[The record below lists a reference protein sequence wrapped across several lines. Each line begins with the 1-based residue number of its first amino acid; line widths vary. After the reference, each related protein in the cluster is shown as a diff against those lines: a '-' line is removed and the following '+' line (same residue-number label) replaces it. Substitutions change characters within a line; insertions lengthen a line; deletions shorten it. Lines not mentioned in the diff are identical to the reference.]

1 MAENGFA
8 EGLAVGMSNGYNGG
22 YYPAYPAFGC
32 YGGGGGF
39 GLGGEWG
46 GIIGLIAVASIFG
59 NGGLFGGNNRGNCA
73 TQADV
78 RAAVDQQTLISKID
92 QQTYGIADS
101 FNSLNNTINS
111 NFRGV
116 DNALC
121 TLGYQMSNLIQSCCC
136 DLKQINLENR
146 YLNEKQT
153 CEIIGA
159 VNAGNQRLVDIYT
172 NDKIDTLNRKLAQ
185 AENEALTFKNNAY
198 LLNELKP
205 CPIPAY
211 LTCNPNAPYG
221 LGYGAGY
228 GFGTHNGG
236 CGASVQ

>member
-8 EGLAVGMSNGYNGG
+8 EGLAVGMTNGNNGG
-22 YYPAYPAFGC
+22 YNS
-32 YGGGGGF
+32 GGF

-59 NGGLFGGNNRGNCA
+59 NGGIFGGGNRGNYA

-92 QQTYGIADS
+92 QQTYGMADS

-121 TLGYQMSNLIQSCCC
+121 TLGYQQQAGVNQISNLIQGCCC
-136 DLKQINLENR
+136 DLKQLNLENR

-153 CEIIGA
+153 SEIIGA
-159 VNAGNQRLVDIYT
+159 INAGNQRLVDIYT

-236 CGASVQ
+236 CFGASVQ